1 MLDNILPVR
10 RVIVSAQVGLKL
22 STQNLE
28 GSTLSD
34 TVGTDKSKH
43 LTGSGHGKT
52 VQLEAVGAISVG
64 DLALKVGGQ
73 VDDIDRIEGA
83 ALRADTTT
91 DTELLGDEG
100 QLGIGLDLDTE
111 LSATDDGARL
121 LALLTTFSRTTLKGG
136 VRKCLADGGAQLD
149 ADGDDH
155 TPCRC

>member
-43 LTGSGHGKT
+43 LTGSGHRKT

-73 VDDIDRIEGA
+73 VIDRIEGA